1 MEGFGGLQAG
11 ATAQNY
17 ALDQSVNRAG
27 MARRRADQEGS
38 VEHAAK
44 ELEIVFATMM
54 VKEMRKT
61 LGDGLFGSGP
71 GVDTFEGWFDD
82 HVGRSIAS
90 SGVMDLVGLLKA
102 SGGPQSGEAG
112 TGENS

>member
-1 MEGFGGLQAG
+1 MDGLSGLQGGMASQG
-11 ATAQNY
+11 Y
-17 ALDQSVNRAG
+17 ALDQSVNRAES
-27 MARRRADQEGS
+27 AKRRADQGGA
-38 VEHAAK
+38 VEHATK

-61 LGDGLFGSGP
+61 LGEGLFGSGP

-90 SGVMDLVGLLKA
+90 SGAMELAGLLKA
-102 SGGPQSGEAG
+102 GGGARNTSEEGGE
-112 TGENS
+112 SL